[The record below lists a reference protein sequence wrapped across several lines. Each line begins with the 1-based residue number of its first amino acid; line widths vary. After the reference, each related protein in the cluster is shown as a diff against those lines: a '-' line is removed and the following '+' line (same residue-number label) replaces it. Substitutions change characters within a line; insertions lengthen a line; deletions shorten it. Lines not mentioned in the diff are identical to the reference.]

1 MPTKSSCCV
10 VINEKEEVLL
20 ILREDFRIWTLPGG
34 GLETNETWEQ
44 AAVRE
49 TLEETGYEVMIT
61 QYVGEYWRPQ
71 LSNGEGD
78 LRHVFIARM
87 TNEVQSHHDK
97 ESVEVR
103 WFPVAGLPKRMNRFV
118 QEHLQDALAFSS
130 SPVSKNQHLPF
141 WMTIVLRSASLIR
154 NLRNQIVSATK
165 TRQEKQ

>member
-1 MPTKSSCCV
+1 MPTKSSSCV
-10 VINEKEEVLL
+10 VVNEKKEVLL
-20 ILREDFRIWTLPGG
+20 VLREDFRIWTLPGG

-49 TLEETGYEVMIT
+49 TLEETGYEVMIA

-130 SPVSKNQHLPF
+130 SPVNKEQRLSL
-141 WMTIVLRSASLIR
+141 WMAMVLRMALGIRSIR
-154 NLRNQIVSATK
+154 NHIFRN
-165 TRQEKQ
+165 KQP